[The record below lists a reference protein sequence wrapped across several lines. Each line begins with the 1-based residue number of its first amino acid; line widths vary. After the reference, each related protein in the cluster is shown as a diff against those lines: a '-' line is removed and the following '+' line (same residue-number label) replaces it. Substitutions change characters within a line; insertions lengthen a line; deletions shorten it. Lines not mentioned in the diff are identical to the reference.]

1 MEVNK
6 LTPEY
11 IPLIE
16 PIPHPENRNVR
27 ETSLLSSTPE
37 EIERNIQAWRE
48 LKERIHI
55 IV

>member
-11 IPLIE
+11 IPLID
-16 PIPHPENRNVR
+16 PIPYPENRKVQ

-48 LKERIHI
+48 LKERIHV